1 MKKYL
6 SALAPL
12 RRVRRPGKKTILLA
26 AYLLTIVAII
36 TVVALRGPSAQPL
49 DVTPAENVAGA
60 VLGSESIIESPDP
73 HFNALDEE
81 EVREGMLMEED
92 LPVLT
97 VPSEPLRWPAEGQ
110 LLTGHHDV
118 FRIGN
123 QLRFHVGVDIAVEP
137 DAAIVAAWP
146 GIVRD
151 VREDMRFGLMM
162 EIDHGGG
169 YTAEYANLADAFFAV
184 GDEVRVGEQIARV
197 GNSALL
203 DAQLGYFLHFA
214 LFKDGEALDPVQE
227 ISPSAR

>member
-12 RRVRRPGKKTILLA
+12 RRVRRPGKKTIILA
-26 AYLLTIVAII
+26 AYLLTIVVII
-36 TVVALRGPSAQPL
+36 TMVALRGPSAQPL
-49 DVTPAENVAGA
+49 DVTPEENVAGA
-60 VLGSESIIESPDP
+60 VTESESAIERPDP
-73 HFNALDEE
+73 PFNALDEE

-97 VPSEPLRWPAEGQ
+97 VPLEPLLWPAEGQ

-118 FRIGN
+118 YRIGN

-137 DAAIVAAWP
+137 DSTIVTAWP

-162 EIDHGGG
+162 VIEHGGG
-169 YTAEYANLADAFFAV
+169 YTTEYANLADAFFAV
-184 GDEVRVGEQIARV
+184 GDEVKTGQEIARV

-203 DAQLGYFLHFA
+203 DAVQGHFLHFA

-227 ISPSAR
+227 ISPR

>member
-1 MKKYL
+1 MKKYF

-26 AYLLTIVAII
+26 AYLLTIITII

-49 DVTPAENVAGA
+49 DVTPAENVTGS
-60 VLGSESIIESPDP
+60 VLESEPVIDRPDP
-73 HFNALDEE
+73 PFHALDEE
-81 EVREGMLMEED
+81 EVREGLLMEED

-97 VPSEPLRWPAEGQ
+97 VPSEPLLWPAEGE

-118 FRIGN
+118 YRIGN
-123 QLRFHVGVDIAVEP
+123 QHRFHIGVDIAVEP
-137 DAAIVAAWP
+137 DATIVAAWP
-146 GIVRD
+146 GVVRD

-169 YTAEYANLADAFFAV
+169 YTTEYANLADAFFAV
-184 GDEVRVGEQIARV
+184 GDEVQAREQIARV

-203 DAQLGYFLHFA
+203 DAQSGSFLHFA
-214 LFKDGEALDPVQE
+214 IFKDGEALDPVQE
-227 ISPSAR
+227 ISPR

>member
-1 MKKYL
+1 MKKYF

-12 RRVRRPGKKTILLA
+12 RRVRRPGKKTIFLA
-26 AYLLTIVAII
+26 AYLLTIVVVI

-49 DVTPAENVAGA
+49 DVTPAPEITEAE
-60 VLGSESIIESPDP
+60 LSESVVNRPDP
-73 HFNALDEE
+73 PFNALDEE
-81 EVREGMLMEED
+81 EVREGIIPEED
-92 LPVLT
+92 TPVLT
-97 VPSEPLRWPAEGQ
+97 APSEPLRWPAEGE
-110 LLTGHHDV
+110 LLTGHHDIY
-118 FRIGN
+118 RIGN

-137 DAAIVAAWP
+137 DATIVAAWP

-169 YTAEYANLADAFFAV
+169 YTTEYANLADAFFAV
-184 GDEVRVGEQIARV
+184 GDEVQAGEQIARV

-227 ISPSAR
+227 ISPR